1 MAGASRQ
8 VVAGDSLLV
17 CPKTWRRRLA
27 VQRAGVA
34 DWDEMMSS
42 EVRRPTSLHL
52 LLALTSSMSLRWSL
66 CPQPTLGH
74 QGNLSSCQLD
84 DPQLPT
90 EILTY
95 GHPKLDGWH
104 PGRRRL
110 DGAGPAQKAEAASRG
125 LRQLRRRPVLLAP
138 ERFQK
143 QGGGVSLCGA
153 LEWLIEDEMRAHG
166 APQVEI
172 GGQGGRA
179 GSGRCPPS
187 RRLATRGRQGGGTAP
202 PRCRAPATAYA
213 GGRCPVPS
221 SASTAN
227 QRPALTGPRVH
238 SWARGVA
245 PSTFRRHGR
254 LRRSARGRRESAE
267 LRSVSR
273 PRRDAR
279 CTCANA
285 HDLQLERLGD
295 VGRDK
300 RLTSRCSVQRAA
312 IRRGGD
318 LGLAL
323 REPYVR
329 RCRGSGDVKARRR
342 ADSFSVSGRLPY
354 LHLA

>member
-1 MAGASRQ
+1 M
-8 VVAGDSLLV
+8 
-17 CPKTWRRRLA
+17 
-27 VQRAGVA
+27 
-34 DWDEMMSS
+34 
-42 EVRRPTSLHL
+42 RRPASLHL

-66 CPQPTLGH
+66 CPQSTLGH

-187 RRLATRGRQGGGTAP
+187 RRLATRGQGVVGPLLHAVARLLRPTQVDDVQCPLLPPLPTSARHSRALVCTVGPAAWRLRPSAGTGG
-202 PRCRAPATAYA
+202 C
-213 GGRCPVPS
+213 GGRLEG
-221 SASTAN
+221 A
-227 QRPALTGPRVH
+227 
-238 SWARGVA
+238 
-245 PSTFRRHGR
+245 GR
-254 LRRSARGRRESAE
+254 AQS
-267 LRSVSR
+267 
-273 PRRDAR
+273 
-279 CTCANA
+279 C
-285 HDLQLERLGD
+285 
-295 VGRDK
+295 
-300 RLTSRCSVQRAA
+300 
-312 IRRGGD
+312 
-318 LGLAL
+318 GL
-323 REPYVR
+323 
-329 RCRGSGDVKARRR
+329 
-342 ADSFSVSGRLPY
+342 
-354 LHLA
+354 